1 MSSRRSSSS
10 LSLRN
15 KFHALHQH
23 PLALAEPSPAPVTNI
38 RFNVNLRPVHKSLIM
53 TQSGADAEEPVSLRI
68 AENPL
73 LSPVRP
79 SSSPGLF
86 LTKREREEERLY
98 RLSPPPLYPGDNRDR
113 RRLSSGGLL
122 PRGNRKKRLRQAN
135 SLMMEGT

>member
-1 MSSRRSSSS
+1 MVPS
-10 LSLRN
+10 LSISN
-15 KFHALHQH
+15 
-23 PLALAEPSPAPVTNI
+23 NI
-38 RFNVNLRPVHKSLIM
+38 L
-53 TQSGADAEEPVSLRI
+53 TQNADNAEEPVSLRI

-98 RLSPPPLYPGDNRDR
+98 RLSPPLYLGDNRG
-113 RRLSSGGLL
+113 RRLSSGGML

>member
-1 MSSRRSSSS
+1 MSSRRSSAS

-38 RFNVNLRPVHKSLIM
+38 LFNVNLRPVHKSLIM
-53 TQSGADAEEPVSLRI
+53 TQSGADAGEPVSLRI
-68 AENPL
+68 AQNPL

-98 RLSPPPLYPGDNRDR
+98 RLSPPLFRGDDRGR